1 MGNIHKYEREL
12 LSKKFKIIFQKALK
26 LSREAI
32 DEEENEEE
40 DSSNARANSL
50 LTKTILPQSHSLSDE
65 LFS

>member
-1 MGNIHKYEREL
+1 